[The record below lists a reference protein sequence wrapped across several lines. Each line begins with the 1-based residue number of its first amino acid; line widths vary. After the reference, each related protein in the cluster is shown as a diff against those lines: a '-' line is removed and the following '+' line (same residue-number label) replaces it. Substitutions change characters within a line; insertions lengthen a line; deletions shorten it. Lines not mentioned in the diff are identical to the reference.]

1 MTFTR
6 YISKCDI
13 DVRYYPLDEQ
23 KCELTFASWSQE
35 VTKVLQ
41 KILTWKSFVSL
52 SSYTSFFQLDLLL
65 GKSISRKKILN
76 MYTTSKEFELRDFE
90 GDDIIQKILYC
101 NNIALFIIN
110 TALLMIFL

>member
-1 MTFTR
+1 MWTKICILESGGHKGIAQEFDLEILR
-6 YISKCDI
+6 F
-13 DVRYYPLDEQ
+13 L
-23 KCELTFASWSQE
+23 EL
-35 VTKVLQ
+35 
-41 KILTWKSFVSL
+41 IHII
-52 SSYTSFFQLDLLL
+52 FFQLDLLL